1 MALGRPAWAEA
12 RATLLRLLSVGEGVL
27 RDDAVLRSRALLPRS
42 EVRMHL
48 PAAIGD
54 YTDFYAS
61 REHAT
66 NIGVMFRGR
75 DNALQPNW
83 WVTGGRPLGALL
95 GVAGCEG
102 RPGCRF
108 IFRAAACISHAA
120 ASTLQKHPPAAPG
133 CRLHLPVGY
142 HGRASSIVVSGTDV
156 RRPHGQVVRGAG
168 QPQVPAFEPSA
179 ALDYELEVVSGRC
192 GGGRLSNVAF
202 VLFCSLLIGCLVLLV
217 EALCCGDLR

>member
-1 MALGRPAWAEA
+1 MSPSHVLNRTPPRSATLQPTLNAFMALGRPAWAEA
-12 RATLLRLLSVGEGVL
+12 RATLLHLLSVGEGAL
-27 RDDAVLRSRALLPRS
+27 RDDAALRSRVLLPRS

-83 WVTGGRPLGALL
+83 WATCVRPLGALL

-108 IFRAAACISHAA
+108 I
-120 ASTLQKHPPAAPG
+120 L
-133 CRLHLPVGY
+133 
-142 HGRASSIVVSGTDV
+142 
-156 RRPHGQVVRGAG
+156 
-168 QPQVPAFEPSA
+168 
-179 ALDYELEVVSGRC
+179 
-192 GGGRLSNVAF
+192 
-202 VLFCSLLIGCLVLLV
+202 
-217 EALCCGDLR
+217 